1 MQNDTQNIIGVD
13 VGSGSVRAGVFNL
26 RGELLAHATRE
37 ITLFRSAGNKVEQS
51 SREIWQAVCYCIK
64 TPARIVKRVGHC
76 LNQALSEIVVAVKM
90 PPTRRRTERPYR
102 P

>member
-37 ITLFRSAGNKVEQS
+37 ITLFRSGGNKVEQS

-64 TPARIVKRVGHC
+64 TAVANAGRF
-76 LNQALSEIVVAVKM
+76 AVVD
-90 PPTRRRTERPYR
+90 RRDRLRCHLLAGGDWR
-102 P
+102 

>member
-64 TPARIVKRVGHC
+64 TA
-76 LNQALSEIVVAVKM
+76 VANVD
-90 PPTRRRTERPYR
+90 RRDRLRCHLLAGGDWR
-102 P
+102 

>member
-26 RGELLAHATRE
+26 RGELFAHATRE

-64 TPARIVKRVGHC
+64 TA
-76 LNQALSEIVVAVKM
+76 VASAAF
-90 PPTRRRTERPYR
+90 RRRR
-102 P
+102 

>member
-37 ITLFRSAGNKVEQS
+37 ITLFRSAGNKVS
-51 SREIWQAVCYCIK
+51 SRAVRSGRRCATALK
-64 TPARIVKRVGHC
+64 RRWPAP
-76 LNQALSEIVVAVKM
+76 AF
-90 PPTRRRTERPYR
+90 RRRR
-102 P
+102 

>member
-64 TPARIVKRVGHC
+64 TAVVKRRRF
-76 LNQALSEIVVAVKM
+76 AVVD
-90 PPTRRRTERPYR
+90 RRDRLRCHLLAGGDWR
-102 P
+102 